1 MFEFASYQFH
11 KERIKIEK
19 VTMCRVPYW
28 RTKKEKNENLT
39 GFYEKREFD
48 GVL

>member
-19 VTMCRVPYW
+19 VTMCTVLEDEKR
-28 RTKKEKNENLT
+28 KNENLT
-39 GFYEKREFD
+39 GFYEIREFD